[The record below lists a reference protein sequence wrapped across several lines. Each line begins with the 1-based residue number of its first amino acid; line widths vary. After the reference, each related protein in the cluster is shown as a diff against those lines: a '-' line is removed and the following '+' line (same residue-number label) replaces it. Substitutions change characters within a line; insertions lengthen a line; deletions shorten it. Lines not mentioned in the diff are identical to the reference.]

1 MHRDISRGNEDMST
15 FNEKNIENILESF
28 YDGIWITNGAGV
40 VLYTNKAWERISG
53 VTREEVI
60 GKTTQELL
68 DKKLF
73 SHSVTFSVLEKRQRV
88 TMMGFTY
95 RTGKHTLTTGT
106 PIFDDQGNIAYV
118 VNNVRDITD
127 LTNMKKEL
135 ENKEELIAQQQNEL
149 ALLRSLQLNSPFGVV
164 ISSRQ
169 MKKVM
174 EMSVHVGKFD
184 CTVLIQ
190 GESGVGK
197 EIIAQTIVQSSERK
211 EGPFIKINCGAI
223 PETLLESELFGYEK
237 GAFTGADPKGK
248 TGMFEMANKGTI
260 LLDEVGEIPI
270 SLQVKLLRVLQ
281 EKEIIRVGGTKPIK
295 LNIRIIAATNQ
306 NLEEMVREGTFR
318 EDLYY
323 RINVVSIIIPPL
335 RKRPDDIPA
344 LTKHFLHKFNKKY
357 NLNKSISPQLQDL
370 LLTYP
375 WPGNVRELQ
384 NLIENLV
391 ILTQDDVITP
401 EHLPAKFLEHRNNV
415 TPNLVEINKILPLKE
430 AVNILETNLIKEAMQ
445 RFGTTR
451 RAASILKVDQSTLP

>member
-1 MHRDISRGNEDMST
+1 
-15 FNEKNIENILESF
+15 
-28 YDGIWITNGAGV
+28 
-40 VLYTNKAWERISG
+40 
-53 VTREEVI
+53 
-60 GKTTQELL
+60 
-68 DKKLF
+68 
-73 SHSVTFSVLEKRQRV
+73 
-88 TMMGFTY
+88 
-95 RTGKHTLTTGT
+95 
-106 PIFDDQGNIAYV
+106 
-118 VNNVRDITD
+118 VRDITD

>member
-1 MHRDISRGNEDMST
+1 M
-15 FNEKNIENILESF
+15 
-28 YDGIWITNGAGV
+28 
-40 VLYTNKAWERISG
+40 
-53 VTREEVI
+53 
-60 GKTTQELL
+60 
-68 DKKLF
+68 
-73 SHSVTFSVLEKRQRV
+73 
-88 TMMGFTY
+88 
-95 RTGKHTLTTGT
+95 
-106 PIFDDQGNIAYV
+106 
-118 VNNVRDITD
+118 
-127 LTNMKKEL
+127 
-135 ENKEELIAQQQNEL
+135 
-149 ALLRSLQLNSPFGVV
+149 
-164 ISSRQ
+164 
-169 MKKVM
+169 
-174 EMSVHVGKFD
+174 
-184 CTVLIQ
+184 
-190 GESGVGK
+190 
-197 EIIAQTIVQSSERK
+197 
-211 EGPFIKINCGAI
+211 
-223 PETLLESELFGYEK
+223 
-237 GAFTGADPKGK
+237 
-248 TGMFEMANKGTI
+248 
-260 LLDEVGEIPI
+260 
-270 SLQVKLLRVLQ
+270 LQ

-451 RAASILKVDQSTLP
+451 RAASILKVDQSTLVRKMQKHKIKV

>member
-1 MHRDISRGNEDMST
+1 LKESLLETIGHTPLVKISRLNPNPNPKVTIAVKLEGTNPGGSIKDRVALYMIT
-15 FNEKNIENILESF
+15 TTEKNGELTKDKIILEP
-28 YDGIWITNGAGV
+28 T
-40 VLYTNKAWERISG
+40 
-53 VTREEVI
+53 
-60 GKTTQELL
+60 
-68 DKKLF
+68 
-73 SHSVTFSVLEKRQRV
+73 
-88 TMMGFTY
+88 
-95 RTGKHTLTTGT
+95 
-106 PIFDDQGNIAYV
+106 
-118 VNNVRDITD
+118 
-127 LTNMKKEL
+127 
-135 ENKEELIAQQQNEL
+135 
-149 ALLRSLQLNSPFGVV
+149 
-164 ISSRQ
+164 SRQ

-451 RAASILKVDQSTLP
+451 RAASILKVDQSTLVRKMQKHKIKV